1 MTFMPAFEPVLEPA
15 VFVVDSYVRAT
26 ERKRRVLST
35 RRAVR
40 DVRQVLPNCRL
51 SDRELLTLVERAA
64 VGRRCGLVIFD
75 FGDAGD

>member
-1 MTFMPAFEPVLEPA
+1 MTFMPSFDPA
-15 VFVVDSYVRAT
+15 VCVVDSYVRAT

-35 RRAVR
+35 RRGVH
-40 DVRQVLPNCRL
+40 DVRRVLPDCRL
-51 SDRELLTLVERAA
+51 SDRELLTLIERAA